1 MVQAQKYRKP
11 LLFLGLMALVS
22 FLSSSQALAEV
33 EVPFEDL
40 WSTSGHADSEAEAF
54 IHWDDDGEIRTS
66 CAKCHS
72 TAGYRDFLGA
82 DGTAFGSVESPV
94 SLHDP
99 NNIPNNI
106 SCVACHNDVAPHLEE
121 VTFPSGETV
130 GNLGEEARC
139 MECHQGRSSKVAVD
153 NAIAGAGVGDD
164 EVSGSLRFLNIHYY
178 AAAATLYGHEALGGY
193 EHDGKAYD
201 HKFAHVDEFDA
212 CARCHNE
219 HSLELEL
226 DKCAEC
232 HTGVAT
238 AEDTKDI
245 RMKGSTTDHDG
256 DGNRLEGI
264 YHEIETLK
272 DALYAEMR
280 DYSRD
285 VAGVPITYDSH
296 SYPYFFNDPND
307 NDQVDEGEGRYNNFT
322 PNLLR
327 AAYNYQVSQ
336 KDPGGFAHNGKYL
349 IQLLY
354 DTIEALNPAAVANL
368 SRDDSGHFQ
377 GSSEAFRHWDE
388 DGHVRDSCSKCHSA
402 DGLPAFLA
410 DCVNLAQPIANGFKC
425 TTCHDSLTDY
435 TRYEVDE
442 VEFPS
447 GAMVAFSEESDQDAN
462 LCLNCHQGRQSTVHV
477 NDKVA
482 GKPEDVPSS
491 NLSFSNVHYLP
502 AGATLFGTEAKGGF
516 EYQGQVYD
524 GFFEHHED
532 NNSCTDCHL
541 AHELGV
547 KVACALCHGS
557 SQSDPKDVRGL
568 DNTDFDDDGDNDEG
582 LYYEI
587 DTLKDKLYEA
597 MQTYATNTGNP
608 IIYDSH
614 TYPYFFKDTNGN
626 GDVDPG
632 EANYGNR
639 YRSFTPRLLK
649 AAYNYQYSMKDP
661 GSFAH
666 NAMYMIQLLY
676 DSIADIGDASG
687 LARPEGNSD
696 PDCGDIGFPYP
707 IGDLTED
714 CIVDIFDLGVLALH
728 WLEDNNPLP

>member
-1 MVQAQKYRKP
+1 MVKALKYRKP
-11 LLFLGLMALVS
+11 LLFLGFMALI
-22 FLSSSQALAEV
+22 LSAGSIQALAEV
-33 EVPFEDL
+33 EVPFESL
-40 WSTSGHADSEAEAF
+40 WSGSGHAHSEAEAF
-54 IHWDDDGEIRTS
+54 VHWDGDGEVPTR

-82 DGTAFGSVESPV
+82 DGTAFGSVENPV

-106 SCVACHNDVAPHLEE
+106 SCVACHNDVAAHLEE

-130 GNLGEEARC
+130 ANLGEEARC
-139 MECHQGRSSKVAVD
+139 MECHQGRSSKVDVD
-153 NAIAGAGVGDD
+153 DAITDAGVDD
-164 EVSGSLRFLNIHYY
+164 DTVSGSLRFLNIHYY
-178 AAAATLYGHEALGGY
+178 AAAATLYGTEAKGGY
-193 EHDGKAYD
+193 EFAGKAYD
-201 HKFAHVDEFDA
+201 HKFAHVDDIDS

-232 HTGVAT
+232 HTGVTT

-245 RMKGSTTDHDG
+245 RTKGSTTDHDG
-256 DGNRLEGI
+256 DGNRLEGMF
-264 YHEIETLK
+264 YEIEALK
-272 DALYAEMR
+272 DVLYDEMR

-285 VAGVPITYDSH
+285 VAGMPITYDSH
-296 SYPYFFNDPND
+296 SYPYFFADPND
-307 NDQVDEGEGRYNNFT
+307 NDIVDEGEGRYSTFT

-327 AAYNYQVSQ
+327 AAYNYQVCQ

-354 DTIEALNPAAVANL
+354 DTIEALNPSAIADL
-368 SRDDSGHFQ
+368 TRDDSAHFA
-377 GSSEAFRHWDE
+377 GSTEAFRHWDE
-388 DGHVRDSCSKCHSA
+388 DGHVSASCSKCHSA
-402 DGLPAFLA
+402 DGLPTFLA
-410 DCVNLAQPIANGFKC
+410 EGVNLVQPIANGFKC

-435 TRYEVDE
+435 TLHEVEE

-447 GAMVAFSEESDQDAN
+447 GAMVAFSEDNDQKAN

-482 GKPEDVPSS
+482 GRPEDVPSS
-491 NLSFSNVHYLP
+491 SLSFSNVHYLP
-502 AGATLFGTEAKGGF
+502 AGATVFGTEAKGGF
-516 EYQGQVYD
+516 EYQGKVYN

-541 AHELGV
+541 SHQLGV
-547 KVACALCHGS
+547 KVDCGLCHGS

-568 DNTDFDDDGDNDEG
+568 DKTDFDGDGDTDEG

-587 DTLKDKLYEA
+587 ETLKEKLYEA
-597 MQTYATNTGNP
+597 MQTYAINAGTP
-608 IIYDSH
+608 IAYDSH
-614 TYPYFFKDTNGN
+614 SYPYFFVADNEGN
-626 GDVDPG
+626 STGT
-632 EANYGNR
+632 R
-639 YRSFTPRLLK
+639 YRAFTPRLLK

-666 NAMYMIQLLY
+666 NAKYMIQVLH
-676 DSIADIGDASG
+676 DSIADIGNASS

-696 PDCGDIGFPYP
+696 PECGDIGFPFP

-714 CIVDIFDLGVLALH
+714 CIVDMFDLGVLASH
-728 WLEDNNPLP
+728 WLDDNNPQP